1 MQNGEYE
8 VIDYTYHKDE
18 NYYVAFSGTYK
29 ECEDF
34 IERSGSDFGYEI
46 KLKSAMQKWD
56 IMIGM
61 PCQLAWLTCY
71 HGYSVM
77 RNGEMNETLLW
88 NW

>member
-46 KLKSAMQKWD
+46 KLKSAMQK
-56 IMIGM
+56 
-61 PCQLAWLTCY
+61 
-71 HGYSVM
+71 
-77 RNGEMNETLLW
+77 
-88 NW
+88 